1 LEVRLVKLKLLV
13 TGAGG
18 LLGSAV
24 ALLATSRHTV
34 YSAFNEH
41 LPLEGKQVKLNLL
54 DSDAILTVM
63 KNMRPNAVIHSAA
76 LTDVDKCEREHDIAT
91 KINEKATKTL
101 SDSAKRVG
109 AFFLYVSSDYVFD
122 GNKGSYKENDKTNPV
137 NFYGL
142 TKLRGEE
149 SVRSSGVEFCIA
161 RGSVIYGARPAAG
174 KANFALWVADKLRN
188 GERVKVLKDQYVS
201 PTLNQSMADM
211 ILEAVE
217 RRLTGTFHLAGASRV
232 SRYEFAVALADVLG
246 IDGSL
251 IEPAQMKDMH
261 WPAKRPRD
269 SSLDVSKANSTLK
282 SKPLLLSDA
291 MSKLKLS
298 IDKTGDK

>member
-1 LEVRLVKLKLLV
+1 VNLKLLV

-18 LLGSAV
+18 LLGSEV
-24 ALLATSRHTV
+24 ARLASSRHIV

-41 LPLEGKQVKLNLL
+41 PPSDGRQVKLNLL
-54 DSDAILTVM
+54 DSDAILVVVSNT
-63 KNMRPNAVIHSAA
+63 RPDAVIHSAA

-91 KINEKATKTL
+91 KINEEATKVL
-101 SDSAKRVG
+101 SDSARRVG
-109 AFFLYVSSDYVFD
+109 AFFLYVSTDYVFD
-122 GNKGSYKENDKTNPV
+122 GNKGMYAENDKTNPV

-149 SVRSSGVEFCIA
+149 SVRSSGAEFCIA

-174 KANFALWVADKLRN
+174 KANFALWVVEKLRN

-217 RRLTGTFHLAGASRV
+217 RKVTGTFHMAGASRV
-232 SRYEFAVALADVLG
+232 SRYEFALALADVLG
-246 IDGSL
+246 LDGSL
-251 IEPAQMKDMH
+251 IEPALMEEMH
-261 WPAKRPRD
+261 WPATRPMD
-269 SSLDVSKANSTLK
+269 SSLDVSKVSSSLK

-291 MSKLKLS
+291 LSKLRQG
-298 IDKTGDK
+298 IDKAGGK